1 MEQNAWRILIVE
13 DDVDLNNGI
22 AFYFKSQG
30 YKCLQAYDGRQALE
44 LFENNSVNLVILD
57 VMMPVM
63 DGHEVLRSLRS
74 HSKVP
79 IIMLTA
85 LSEERDKLD
94 AFSGGCDD
102 YLSKPFS
109 LKELE
114 ARVQALITRTYQ
126 PEKKVVNDLV
136 FGALSANSDL
146 REISLN
152 GKPLVLKRKEYEL
165 LYFLLCNPNRAFSR
179 EALIE
184 KVWADSDI
192 NDYRTVDSHVKRLRK
207 LLGRHGNY
215 IQTVWGMGY
224 KLALSEVERPQ

>member
-1 MEQNAWRILIVE
+1 MVQTAWRILIAE

-22 AFYFKSQG
+22 TLYFNSQG
-30 YKCLQAYDGRQALE
+30 YKCLQAFDGAQALE
-44 LFENNSVNLVILD
+44 LFENNIVNLAILD
-57 VMMPVM
+57 VMMPVK
-63 DGHEVLRSLRS
+63 DGYEVLRSLRS
-74 HSKVP
+74 HSNVP

-85 LSEERDKLD
+85 LSEERDKLE

-114 ARVQALITRTYQ
+114 ARVQALITRTYK
-126 PEKKVVNDLV
+126 PDSKVISDLT
-136 FGALSANSDL
+136 FGALSVNTDR

-152 GKPLVLKRKEYEL
+152 GVPLVLKRKEYEL
-165 LYFLLCNPNRAFSR
+165 LYFLLCNPGRAFSR

-184 KVWADSDI
+184 KVWSESDI

-207 LLGRHGNY
+207 LLGDYGDC
-215 IQTVWGMGY
+215 IQTVWGLGY
-224 KLALSEVERPQ
+224 KLVMKE

>member
-1 MEQNAWRILIVE
+1 MEQNSWRILIAE
-13 DDVDLNNGI
+13 DDADLNNGI

-30 YKCLQAYDGRQALE
+30 YKCLQAFDGRQALE
-44 LFENNSVNLVILD
+44 LFESNNVNLCILD
-57 VMMPVM
+57 VMMPVL
-63 DGHEVLRSLRS
+63 DGYEVLKSLRS

-85 LSEERDKLD
+85 LSEERDKLE

-114 ARVQALITRTYQ
+114 ARVQALITRTYE
-126 PEKKVVNDLV
+126 PEKKVISDIT

-192 NDYRTVDSHVKRLRK
+192 NDFRTVDSHVKRLRR
-207 LLGRHGNY
+207 LLGDYGDY
-215 IQTVWGMGY
+215 IETVWGMGY
-224 KLALSEVERPQ
+224 KLVIRE

>member
-1 MEQNAWRILIVE
+1 MVQTAWRILIAE

-22 AFYFKSQG
+22 TFYFSSQG
-30 YKCLQAYDGRQALE
+30 YKCLQAFDGAQALE
-44 LFENNSVNLVILD
+44 LFENNIVNLAILD
-57 VMMPVM
+57 VMMPIK
-63 DGHEVLRSLRS
+63 DGYEVLRSLRS

-85 LSEERDKLD
+85 LSEERDKLE

-126 PEKKVVNDLV
+126 PDSKVISDLT
-136 FGALSANSDL
+136 FGALSVNTDR

-152 GKPLVLKRKEYEL
+152 GVPLVLKRKEYEL
-165 LYFLLCNPNRAFSR
+165 LYFLLCNPGRAFSR

-184 KVWADSDI
+184 KVWSESDI

-207 LLGRHGNY
+207 LLGDYGDC
-215 IQTVWGMGY
+215 IQTVWGLGY
-224 KLALSEVERPQ
+224 KLVMKE

>member
-1 MEQNAWRILIVE
+1 MVQTAWRILIAE

-22 AFYFKSQG
+22 TFYFNSQG
-30 YKCLQAYDGRQALE
+30 YKCLQAFDGAQALE
-44 LFENNSVNLVILD
+44 LFENNIVNLAILD
-57 VMMPVM
+57 VMMPVK
-63 DGHEVLRSLRS
+63 DGYEVLCSLRS
-74 HSKVP
+74 HSNVP

-85 LSEERDKLD
+85 LSEERDKLE

-114 ARVQALITRTYQ
+114 ARVQALITRTYK
-126 PEKKVVNDLV
+126 PDSKVISDLT
-136 FGALSANSDL
+136 FGALSVNTDR

-152 GKPLVLKRKEYEL
+152 GVPLVLKRKEYEL
-165 LYFLLCNPNRAFSR
+165 LYFLLCNPGRAFSR

-184 KVWADSDI
+184 KVWSESDI

-207 LLGRHGNY
+207 LLGDYGDC
-215 IQTVWGMGY
+215 IQTVWGLGY
-224 KLALSEVERPQ
+224 KLVMKE

>member
-1 MEQNAWRILIVE
+1 MVQTAWRIIIAE

-22 AFYFKSQG
+22 TFYFNSQG
-30 YKCLQAYDGRQALE
+30 YKCLQAFDGAQALE
-44 LFENNSVNLVILD
+44 LFENNIVNLAILD
-57 VMMPVM
+57 VMMPVK
-63 DGHEVLRSLRS
+63 DGYEVLRSLRS
-74 HSKVP
+74 HSNVP

-85 LSEERDKLD
+85 LSEERDKLE

-114 ARVQALITRTYQ
+114 ARVQALITRTYK
-126 PEKKVVNDLV
+126 PDSKVISDLT
-136 FGALSANSDL
+136 FGALSVNTDR

-152 GKPLVLKRKEYEL
+152 GVPLVLKRKEYEL
-165 LYFLLCNPNRAFSR
+165 LYFLLCNPGRAFSR

-184 KVWADSDI
+184 KVWSESDI

-207 LLGRHGNY
+207 LLGDYGDC
-215 IQTVWGMGY
+215 IQTVWGLGY
-224 KLALSEVERPQ
+224 KLVMKE

>member
-1 MEQNAWRILIVE
+1 MVQTAWRILIAE

-22 AFYFKSQG
+22 TFYFNSQG
-30 YKCLQAYDGRQALE
+30 YKCLQAFDGAQALE
-44 LFENNSVNLVILD
+44 LFENNIVNLAILD
-57 VMMPVM
+57 VMMPVK
-63 DGHEVLRSLRS
+63 DGYEVLRSLRS
-74 HSKVP
+74 HSNVP

-85 LSEERDKLD
+85 LSEERDKLE

-114 ARVQALITRTYQ
+114 ARVQALITRTYK
-126 PEKKVVNDLV
+126 PDSKVISDLT
-136 FGALSANSDL
+136 FGALSVNTDR

-152 GKPLVLKRKEYEL
+152 GVPLVLKRKEYEL
-165 LYFLLCNPNRAFSR
+165 LYFLLCNPGSAFSR

-184 KVWADSDI
+184 KVWSESDI

-207 LLGRHGNY
+207 LLGDYGDC
-215 IQTVWGMGY
+215 IQTVWGLGY
-224 KLALSEVERPQ
+224 KLVMKE

>member
-1 MEQNAWRILIVE
+1 MVQTAWRILIAE

-22 AFYFKSQG
+22 TFYFSSQG
-30 YKCLQAYDGRQALE
+30 YKCLQAFDGAQALE
-44 LFENNSVNLVILD
+44 LFENNIVNLAILD
-57 VMMPVM
+57 VMMPVK
-63 DGHEVLRSLRS
+63 DGYEVLRSLRS
-74 HSKVP
+74 HSNVP

-85 LSEERDKLD
+85 LSEERDKLE

-114 ARVQALITRTYQ
+114 ARVQALITRTYK
-126 PEKKVVNDLV
+126 PDSKVISDLT
-136 FGALSANSDL
+136 FGALSVNTDR

-152 GKPLVLKRKEYEL
+152 GVPLVLKRKEYEL
-165 LYFLLCNPNRAFSR
+165 LYFLLCNPGRAFSR

-184 KVWADSDI
+184 KVWSESDI

-207 LLGRHGNY
+207 LLGDYGDC
-215 IQTVWGMGY
+215 IQTVWGLGY
-224 KLALSEVERPQ
+224 KLVMKE

>member
-1 MEQNAWRILIVE
+1 MEQNSWRILIAE
-13 DDVDLNNGI
+13 DDTDLNNGI

-30 YKCLQAYDGRQALE
+30 YRCLQAFDGRQALE
-44 LFENNSVNLVILD
+44 LFESNNVNLCILD
-57 VMMPVM
+57 VMMPVL
-63 DGHEVLRSLRS
+63 DGYAVLANLRS

-85 LSEERDKLD
+85 LSEERDKLE

-114 ARVQALITRTYQ
+114 ARVQALITRTYE
-126 PEKKVVNDLV
+126 PEKKVIGDLT

-152 GKPLVLKRKEYEL
+152 GKPLTLKRKEYEL

-207 LLGRHGNY
+207 LLGDCGDY
-215 IQTVWGMGY
+215 IETVWGMGY
-224 KLALSEVERPQ
+224 KLVLRE

>member
-1 MEQNAWRILIVE
+1 MVQTAWRILIAE

-22 AFYFKSQG
+22 TFYFSSQG
-30 YKCLQAYDGRQALE
+30 YKCLQAFDGAQALE
-44 LFENNSVNLVILD
+44 LFENNIVNLAILD
-57 VMMPVM
+57 VMMPIK
-63 DGHEVLRSLRS
+63 DGYEVLRSLRS

-85 LSEERDKLD
+85 LSEERDKLE

-126 PEKKVVNDLV
+126 SDSKVISDLT
-136 FGALSANSDL
+136 FGALSVNTDR

-152 GKPLVLKRKEYEL
+152 GVPLVLKRKEYEL
-165 LYFLLCNPNRAFSR
+165 LYFLLCNPGRAFSR

-184 KVWADSDI
+184 KVWSESDI

-207 LLGRHGNY
+207 LLGDYGDC
-215 IQTVWGMGY
+215 IQTVWGLGY
-224 KLALSEVERPQ
+224 KLVMKE

>member
-1 MEQNAWRILIVE
+1 MVQTAWRILIAE

-22 AFYFKSQG
+22 TFYFNSQG
-30 YKCLQAYDGRQALE
+30 YKCLQAFNGAQALE
-44 LFENNSVNLVILD
+44 LFENNIVNLAILD
-57 VMMPVM
+57 VMMPVK
-63 DGHEVLRSLRS
+63 DGYEVLRSLRS
-74 HSKVP
+74 HSNVP

-85 LSEERDKLD
+85 LSEERDKLE

-114 ARVQALITRTYQ
+114 ARVQALITRTYK
-126 PEKKVVNDLV
+126 PDSKVISDLT
-136 FGALSANSDL
+136 FGALSVNTDR

-152 GKPLVLKRKEYEL
+152 GVPLVLKRKEYEL
-165 LYFLLCNPNRAFSR
+165 LYFLLCNPGRAFSR

-184 KVWADSDI
+184 KVWSESDI

-207 LLGRHGNY
+207 LLGDYGDC
-215 IQTVWGMGY
+215 IQTVWGLGY
-224 KLALSEVERPQ
+224 KLVMKE

>member
-1 MEQNAWRILIVE
+1 MVQTAWRILIAE

-22 AFYFKSQG
+22 TFYFSSQG
-30 YKCLQAYDGRQALE
+30 YKCLQAFDGAQALE
-44 LFENNSVNLVILD
+44 LFENNIVNLAILD
-57 VMMPVM
+57 VMMPIK
-63 DGHEVLRSLRS
+63 DGYEVLRSLRS

-85 LSEERDKLD
+85 LSEE
-94 AFSGGCDD
+94 CDD

-126 PEKKVVNDLV
+126 PDSKVISDLT
-136 FGALSANSDL
+136 FGALSVNTDR

-152 GKPLVLKRKEYEL
+152 GVPLVLKRKEYEL
-165 LYFLLCNPNRAFSR
+165 LYFLLCNPGRAFSR

-184 KVWADSDI
+184 KVWSESDI

-207 LLGRHGNY
+207 LLGDYGDC
-215 IQTVWGMGY
+215 IQTVWGLGY
-224 KLALSEVERPQ
+224 KLVMKE

>member
-1 MEQNAWRILIVE
+1 MVQTAWRILIAE

-22 AFYFKSQG
+22 TFYFSSQG
-30 YKCLQAYDGRQALE
+30 YKGLQAFDGAQALE
-44 LFENNSVNLVILD
+44 LFENNIVNLAILD
-57 VMMPVM
+57 VMMPIK
-63 DGHEVLRSLRS
+63 DGYEVLRSLRS

-85 LSEERDKLD
+85 LSEERDKLE

-126 PEKKVVNDLV
+126 PDSKVISDLT
-136 FGALSANSDL
+136 FGALSVNTDR

-152 GKPLVLKRKEYEL
+152 GVPLVLKRKEYEL
-165 LYFLLCNPNRAFSR
+165 LYFLLCNPGRAFSR

-184 KVWADSDI
+184 KVWSESDI

-207 LLGRHGNY
+207 LLGDYGDC
-215 IQTVWGMGY
+215 IQTVWGLGY
-224 KLALSEVERPQ
+224 KLVMKE

>member
-1 MEQNAWRILIVE
+1 MVQTAWRILIAE

-22 AFYFKSQG
+22 TFYFNSQG
-30 YKCLQAYDGRQALE
+30 YKCLQAFDGAQALE
-44 LFENNSVNLVILD
+44 LFENNIVNLAILD
-57 VMMPVM
+57 VMMPVK
-63 DGHEVLRSLRS
+63 DGYEVLRSLRS
-74 HSKVP
+74 HSNVP

-85 LSEERDKLD
+85 LSEERDKLE

-114 ARVQALITRTYQ
+114 ARVQALITRTYK
-126 PEKKVVNDLV
+126 PDSKVISDLT
-136 FGALSANSDL
+136 FGALSVNTDR

-152 GKPLVLKRKEYEL
+152 GVPLVLKRKEYEL
-165 LYFLLCNPNRAFSR
+165 LYFLLCNPGRAFSR

-184 KVWADSDI
+184 KVWSESDI

-207 LLGRHGNY
+207 LLGDYGDC
-215 IQTVWGMGY
+215 IQTVWGLGY
-224 KLALSEVERPQ
+224 QLVMKE

>member
-1 MEQNAWRILIVE
+1 MVQTAWRILIAE

-22 AFYFKSQG
+22 TFYFNSQG
-30 YKCLQAYDGRQALE
+30 YKCLQAFDGAQALE
-44 LFENNSVNLVILD
+44 LFENNIVNLAILD
-57 VMMPVM
+57 VMMPVK
-63 DGHEVLRSLRS
+63 DGYEVLRSLRS
-74 HSKVP
+74 HSNVP

-85 LSEERDKLD
+85 LSEERDKLE

-114 ARVQALITRTYQ
+114 ARVQALITRTYK
-126 PEKKVVNDLV
+126 PDSKVISDLT
-136 FGALSANSDL
+136 FGALSVNTDR

-152 GKPLVLKRKEYEL
+152 GVPLVLKRKEYDL
-165 LYFLLCNPNRAFSR
+165 LYFLLCNPGRAFSR

-184 KVWADSDI
+184 KVWSESDI

-207 LLGRHGNY
+207 LLGDYGDC
-215 IQTVWGMGY
+215 IQTVWGLGY
-224 KLALSEVERPQ
+224 KLVMKE

>member
-1 MEQNAWRILIVE
+1 MVPTAWRILIAE

-22 AFYFKSQG
+22 TFYFNSQG
-30 YKCLQAYDGRQALE
+30 YKCLQAFDGAQALE
-44 LFENNSVNLVILD
+44 LFENNIVNLDIID
-57 VMMPVM
+57 VMMPVK
-63 DGHEVLRSLRS
+63 DGYEVLRSMRS
-74 HSKVP
+74 HSNVP

-85 LSEERDKLD
+85 LSEERDKLE

-114 ARVQALITRTYQ
+114 ARVSALITRTYR
-126 PEKKVVNDLV
+126 PDHKVISDLT
-136 FGALSANSDL
+136 FGALSVNTDR

-152 GKPLVLKRKEYEL
+152 GVPLVLKRKEYEM
-165 LYFLLCNPNRAFSR
+165 LYLLLCNPGRAFSR

-184 KVWADSDI
+184 KVWSESDI

-207 LLGRHGNY
+207 LLGDYGDC
-215 IQTVWGMGY
+215 IQTVWGLGY
-224 KLALSEVERPQ
+224 KLVMKE

>member
-1 MEQNAWRILIVE
+1 MVQTAWRILIAE

-22 AFYFKSQG
+22 TFYFNSQG
-30 YKCLQAYDGRQALE
+30 YKCLQAFDGAQALE
-44 LFENNSVNLVILD
+44 LFENNIVNLAILD
-57 VMMPVM
+57 VMMPVK
-63 DGHEVLRSLRS
+63 DGYEVLRSLRS
-74 HSKVP
+74 HSNVP

-85 LSEERDKLD
+85 LSEERDKLE

-114 ARVQALITRTYQ
+114 ARVQALITRTYK
-126 PEKKVVNDLV
+126 PDSKVISDLT
-136 FGALSANSDL
+136 FGALSVNTDR

-152 GKPLVLKRKEYEL
+152 GVPLVLKRKEYEL
-165 LYFLLCNPNRAFSR
+165 LYFLLCNPGRAFSR

-184 KVWADSDI
+184 KVWSESDI

-207 LLGRHGNY
+207 LLGDYGDC
-215 IQTVWGMGY
+215 IQTVWGLGY
-224 KLALSEVERPQ
+224 KLARG

>member
-1 MEQNAWRILIVE
+1 MVPTAWRILIAE

-22 AFYFKSQG
+22 TFYFNSQG
-30 YKCLQAYDGRQALE
+30 YKCLQAFDGAQALE
-44 LFENNSVNLVILD
+44 LFENNIVNLAILD
-57 VMMPVM
+57 VMMPVK
-63 DGHEVLRSLRS
+63 DGYEVLRSMRS
-74 HSKVP
+74 HSNVP

-85 LSEERDKLD
+85 LSEERDKLE

-114 ARVQALITRTYQ
+114 ARVSALITRTYR
-126 PEKKVVNDLV
+126 PDHKVISDLT
-136 FGALSANSDL
+136 FGALSVNTDR

-152 GKPLVLKRKEYEL
+152 GVPLVLKRKEYEL
-165 LYFLLCNPNRAFSR
+165 LYFLLCNPGRAFSS

-184 KVWADSDI
+184 KVWSESDI

-207 LLGRHGNY
+207 LLGDYGDC
-215 IQTVWGMGY
+215 IQTVWGLGY
-224 KLALSEVERPQ
+224 KLVMKE

>member
-1 MEQNAWRILIVE
+1 MVQTAWRILIAE

-22 AFYFKSQG
+22 TFYFISQG
-30 YKCLQAYDGRQALE
+30 YKCLQAFDGAQALE
-44 LFENNSVNLVILD
+44 LFENNIVNLAILD
-57 VMMPVM
+57 VMMPVK
-63 DGHEVLRSLRS
+63 DGYEVLRSLRS
-74 HSKVP
+74 HSNVP

-85 LSEERDKLD
+85 LSEERDKLE

-114 ARVQALITRTYQ
+114 ARVQALITRTYK
-126 PEKKVVNDLV
+126 PDSKVISDLT
-136 FGALSANSDL
+136 FGALSVNTDR

-152 GKPLVLKRKEYEL
+152 GVPLVLKRKEYEL
-165 LYFLLCNPNRAFSR
+165 LYFLLCNPGRAFSR

-184 KVWADSDI
+184 KVWSESDI

-207 LLGRHGNY
+207 LLGDYGDC
-215 IQTVWGMGY
+215 IQTVWGLGY
-224 KLALSEVERPQ
+224 KLVMKE

>member
-1 MEQNAWRILIVE
+1 MVQTAWRILIAE

-22 AFYFKSQG
+22 TFYFNSQG
-30 YKCLQAYDGRQALE
+30 YKCLQAFDGAQALE
-44 LFENNSVNLVILD
+44 LFENNIVNLAILD
-57 VMMPVM
+57 VMMPVK
-63 DGHEVLRSLRS
+63 DGYEVLRSLRS
-74 HSKVP
+74 HSNVP

-85 LSEERDKLD
+85 LSEERDKLE

-114 ARVQALITRTYQ
+114 ARVQALITRTYK
-126 PEKKVVNDLV
+126 PDSKVISDLT
-136 FGALSANSDL
+136 FGALSVNTDR

-152 GKPLVLKRKEYEL
+152 GVPLVLKRKEYEL
-165 LYFLLCNPNRAFSR
+165 LYFLLCNPGRAFSR

-184 KVWADSDI
+184 KVWSEYDI

-207 LLGRHGNY
+207 LLGDYGDC
-215 IQTVWGMGY
+215 IQTVWGLGY
-224 KLALSEVERPQ
+224 KLVMKE

>member
-1 MEQNAWRILIVE
+1 MVQTAWRILIAE

-22 AFYFKSQG
+22 TFYFNSQG
-30 YKCLQAYDGRQALE
+30 YKCLQAFDGAQALE
-44 LFENNSVNLVILD
+44 LFENNIVNLAILD
-57 VMMPVM
+57 VMMPVK
-63 DGHEVLRSLRS
+63 DGYEVLRSLRS
-74 HSKVP
+74 HSNVP

-85 LSEERDKLD
+85 LSEERDKLE

-114 ARVQALITRTYQ
+114 ARVQALITRTYK
-126 PEKKVVNDLV
+126 PDSKVISDLT
-136 FGALSANSDL
+136 FGALSVNTDR

-152 GKPLVLKRKEYEL
+152 GVPLVLKRKEYEL
-165 LYFLLCNPNRAFSR
+165 LYFLLCNPGRAFSR

-184 KVWADSDI
+184 KVWSESDI

-207 LLGRHGNY
+207 LLGDYGDC
-215 IQTVWGMGY
+215 IQTLWGLGY
-224 KLALSEVERPQ
+224 KLVMKE

>member
-1 MEQNAWRILIVE
+1 MVQTAWRILIAE

-22 AFYFKSQG
+22 TFYFNSQG
-30 YKCLQAYDGRQALE
+30 YKCLQAFDGAQALE
-44 LFENNSVNLVILD
+44 LFENNIVNLAILD
-57 VMMPVM
+57 VMMPVK
-63 DGHEVLRSLRS
+63 DGYEVLRSLRS
-74 HSKVP
+74 HSNVP

-85 LSEERDKLD
+85 LSEERDKLE

-114 ARVQALITRTYQ
+114 ARVQALITRTYK
-126 PEKKVVNDLV
+126 PDSKVISDLT
-136 FGALSANSDL
+136 FGALSVNTDR

-152 GKPLVLKRKEYEL
+152 GVPLVLKRKEYEL
-165 LYFLLCNPNRAFSR
+165 LYFLLCNPGRAFSR

-184 KVWADSDI
+184 KVWSESDI

-207 LLGRHGNY
+207 LMGDYGDC
-215 IQTVWGMGY
+215 IQTVWGLGY
-224 KLALSEVERPQ
+224 KLVMKE

>member
-1 MEQNAWRILIVE
+1 MVQTAWRILIAE

-22 AFYFKSQG
+22 TFYFNSQG
-30 YKCLQAYDGRQALE
+30 YKCLQAFDGAQALE
-44 LFENNSVNLVILD
+44 LFENNIVNLAILD
-57 VMMPVM
+57 VMMPVK
-63 DGHEVLRSLRS
+63 DGYEVLRSLRS
-74 HSKVP
+74 HSNVP

-85 LSEERDKLD
+85 LSEERDKLE

-114 ARVQALITRTYQ
+114 ARVQALITRTYK
-126 PEKKVVNDLV
+126 PDSKVISDLT
-136 FGALSANSDL
+136 FGALSVNTDR

-152 GKPLVLKRKEYEL
+152 GVPLVLKRKEYEL
-165 LYFLLCNPNRAFSR
+165 LYFLLCNPGRAFSR

-184 KVWADSDI
+184 KVWSESDI

-207 LLGRHGNY
+207 LLGDYGDC
-215 IQTVWGMGY
+215 IQTVWGLGY
-224 KLALSEVERPQ
+224 KLVMKE

>member
-1 MEQNAWRILIVE
+1 MVQTAWRILIAE

-22 AFYFKSQG
+22 TFYFSSQG
-30 YKCLQAYDGRQALE
+30 YKCLQAFDGAQALE
-44 LFENNSVNLVILD
+44 LFENNIVNLAILD
-57 VMMPVM
+57 VMMPIK
-63 DGHEVLRSLRS
+63 DGYEVLRSLRS

-85 LSEERDKLD
+85 LSEERDKLE

-126 PEKKVVNDLV
+126 PDSKVISDLT
-136 FGALSANSDL
+136 FGALSVNTDR

-152 GKPLVLKRKEYEL
+152 GVPLMLKRKEYEL
-165 LYFLLCNPNRAFSR
+165 LYFLLCNPGRAFSR

-184 KVWADSDI
+184 KVWSESDI

-207 LLGRHGNY
+207 LLGDYGDC
-215 IQTVWGMGY
+215 IQTVWGLGY
-224 KLALSEVERPQ
+224 KLVMKE

>member
-1 MEQNAWRILIVE
+1 MVQTAWRILIAE

-22 AFYFKSQG
+22 TFYFNSQG
-30 YKCLQAYDGRQALE
+30 YKCLQAFDGAQALE
-44 LFENNSVNLVILD
+44 LFENNIVNLASLD
-57 VMMPVM
+57 VMMPVK
-63 DGHEVLRSLRS
+63 DGYEVLRSLRS
-74 HSKVP
+74 HSNVP

-85 LSEERDKLD
+85 LSEERDKLE

-114 ARVQALITRTYQ
+114 ARVQALITRTYK
-126 PEKKVVNDLV
+126 PDSKVISDLT
-136 FGALSANSDL
+136 FGALSVNTDR

-152 GKPLVLKRKEYEL
+152 GVPLVLKRKEYEL
-165 LYFLLCNPNRAFSR
+165 LYFLLCNPGRAFSR

-184 KVWADSDI
+184 KVWSESDI

-207 LLGRHGNY
+207 LLGDYGDC
-215 IQTVWGMGY
+215 IQTVWGLGY
-224 KLALSEVERPQ
+224 KLVMKE

>member
-1 MEQNAWRILIVE
+1 MVQTAWRILIAE

-22 AFYFKSQG
+22 TFYFNSQG
-30 YKCLQAYDGRQALE
+30 YKCLQAFDGAQALE
-44 LFENNSVNLVILD
+44 LFENNIVNLAILD
-57 VMMPVM
+57 VMMPVK
-63 DGHEVLRSLRS
+63 DGYEVLRSLRS
-74 HSKVP
+74 HSNVP

-85 LSEERDKLD
+85 LSEERDKLE

-114 ARVQALITRTYQ
+114 ARVQALITRTYK
-126 PEKKVVNDLV
+126 PDSKVISDLT
-136 FGALSANSDL
+136 FGALSVNTDR

-152 GKPLVLKRKEYEL
+152 GVPLVLKRKEYEL
-165 LYFLLCNPNRAFSR
+165 LYFLLCNPGRAFSR

-184 KVWADSDI
+184 KVWSESDI

-207 LLGRHGNY
+207 LLGDYGDC
-215 IQTVWGMGY
+215 IQTVWGLGY
-224 KLALSEVERPQ
+224 KMEKGGL

>member
-1 MEQNAWRILIVE
+1 MVQTAWRILIAE

-22 AFYFKSQG
+22 TFYFSSQG
-30 YKCLQAYDGRQALE
+30 YKCLQAFDGAQALE
-44 LFENNSVNLVILD
+44 LFENNIVNLAILD
-57 VMMPVM
+57 VMMPIK
-63 DGHEVLRSLRS
+63 DGYEVLRSLRS

-85 LSEERDKLD
+85 LSEERDKLE

-126 PEKKVVNDLV
+126 PDCKVISDLT
-136 FGALSANSDL
+136 FGALSVNTDR

-152 GKPLVLKRKEYEL
+152 GVPLVLKRKEYEL
-165 LYFLLCNPNRAFSR
+165 LYFLLCNPGRAFSR

-184 KVWADSDI
+184 KVWSESDI

-207 LLGRHGNY
+207 LLGDYGDC
-215 IQTVWGMGY
+215 IQTVWGLGY
-224 KLALSEVERPQ
+224 KLVMKE

>member
-1 MEQNAWRILIVE
+1 MVQTAWRILIAE

-22 AFYFKSQG
+22 TFYFNSQG
-30 YKCLQAYDGRQALE
+30 YKCLQAFDLAQALE
-44 LFENNSVNLVILD
+44 LFENNIVNLAILD
-57 VMMPVM
+57 VMMPVK
-63 DGHEVLRSLRS
+63 DGYEVLRSLRS
-74 HSKVP
+74 HSNVP

-85 LSEERDKLD
+85 LSEERDKLE

-114 ARVQALITRTYQ
+114 ARVQALITRTYK
-126 PEKKVVNDLV
+126 PDSKVISDLT
-136 FGALSANSDL
+136 FGALSVNTDR

-152 GKPLVLKRKEYEL
+152 GVPLVLKRKEYEL
-165 LYFLLCNPNRAFSR
+165 LYFLLCNPGRAFSR

-184 KVWADSDI
+184 KVWSESDI

-207 LLGRHGNY
+207 LLGDYGDC
-215 IQTVWGMGY
+215 IQTVWGLGY
-224 KLALSEVERPQ
+224 KLVMKE